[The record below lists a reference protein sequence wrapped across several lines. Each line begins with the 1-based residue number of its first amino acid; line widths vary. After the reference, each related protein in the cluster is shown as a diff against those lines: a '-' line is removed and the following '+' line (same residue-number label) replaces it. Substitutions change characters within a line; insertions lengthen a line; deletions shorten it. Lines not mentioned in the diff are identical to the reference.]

1 MAAAAT
7 TAQDSIRVTLKLYA
21 TLAQYLPQRDRR
33 TDEVA
38 MDIPASAT
46 LADIVGRFGVP
57 LGSCFLVL
65 VNGVFLPPG
74 ERATT
79 RFAAG
84 DTIAIWPPVA
94 GG

>member
-1 MAAAAT
+1 MAAPAA

-21 TLAQYLPQRDRR
+21 GLAQYLPQTGRR
-33 TDEVA
+33 SDEVA
-38 MDIPASAT
+38 VDIAASAT

-57 LGSCFLVL
+57 PASCFLVL

-74 ERATT
+74 ERPTAH
-79 RFAAG
+79 FAAG
-84 DTIAIWPPVA
+84 DIIAIWPPVA